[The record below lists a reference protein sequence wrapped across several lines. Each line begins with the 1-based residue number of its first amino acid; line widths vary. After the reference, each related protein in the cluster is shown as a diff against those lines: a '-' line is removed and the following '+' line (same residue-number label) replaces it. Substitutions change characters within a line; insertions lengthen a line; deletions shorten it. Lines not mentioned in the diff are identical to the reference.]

1 MKMYSNRHYFTRT
14 ITTPPQLISY
24 LDLINFDRR
33 QQNVK
38 FNIHVVLKIRSR
50 KYKNSLI
57 NNNQTFFTESHQEF
71 QERMVSTGSIL
82 FLNDATNSE
91 QSKAKNKFKSS
102 FNVRKYL
109 LLSNL
114 KFFKSIKLFIQYLSN
129 LGLVVMTIFYFLDL
143 LEAGWEGEKKDLEV
157 LHL

>member
-1 MKMYSNRHYFTRT
+1 MA
-14 ITTPPQLISY
+14 
-24 LDLINFDRR
+24 D
-33 QQNVK
+33 
-38 FNIHVVLKIRSR
+38 
-50 KYKNSLI
+50 
-57 NNNQTFFTESHQEF
+57 
-71 QERMVSTGSIL
+71 
-82 FLNDATNSE
+82 

-129 LGLVVMTIFYFLDL
+129 LGLVVMTIFYSLDL
-143 LEAGWEGEKKDLEV
+143 LEAGWEGEKKELEV

>member
-1 MKMYSNRHYFTRT
+1 MYSNRHYFTRT

-91 QSKAKNKFKSS
+91 QSKAKKKFKSS